1 MQSRL
6 YNITLTLV
14 LVSGLLSTVACGAP
28 AISMD
33 APTVTALPGQIA
45 SPERPTSTLAP
56 TPTLDIAQLDDYIEG
71 MRQLEQGNFELAVA
85 ALRRVHR
92 DAPDNEAAQTA
103 LAEAYLQWS
112 QALVANSESDPEQ
125 LSAAIDKL
133 VSGLSIARE
142 GSAAHQD
149 LQNALL
155 PLQSFLQGKL
165 DLAKLRELRPDKA
178 ELSVQEELANRVLE
192 LLGTAFA
199 ANPDLPGLR
208 DDYSR
213 ALLIAAW
220 IAEAR
225 GDAQTARADRL
236 PYWEEGRRLSQRGL
250 EVPPPDSEISNQL
263 AAVEQRLDRSINPP
277 PTARPQPTSPP
288 SVGTGGSS
296 GGSSGGA
303 PPPPPPPPPPGQVI
317 PGVRGADVG
326 QARAYLQQLGFAV
339 AVSPLPDGQDG
350 DLCNGWVSYTSPPG
364 GTTAP
369 VGSQVILFYR
379 SWDKPNPP
387 GC

>member
-1 MQSRL
+1 MRSL
-6 YNITLTLV
+6 LSNIILTLV
-14 LVSGLLSTVACGAP
+14 LVSGLLSTAACGSP
-28 AISMD
+28 DISMD

-56 TPTLDIAQLDDYIEG
+56 IPTPDIAQLDDYIEG

-92 DAPDNEAAQTA
+92 DAPDNEAAQTV
-103 LAEAYLQWS
+103 LAEAYLQWGK
-112 QALVANSESDPEQ
+112 ALVASSEGDPEQ
-125 LSAAIDKL
+125 LSTATDRL

-142 GSAAHQD
+142 GSAARQALQD
-149 LQNALL
+149 TLL
-155 PLQSFLQGKL
+155 PLQRFLQGKL
-165 DLAKLRELRPDKA
+165 DLAELRQLRADKA
-178 ELSVQEELANRVLE
+178 DLAVQEDLANRVLE

-199 ANPDLPGLR
+199 ADPDLPGLR

-220 IAEAR
+220 IAEAQ
-225 GDAQTARADRL
+225 GDAQAERADRL
-236 PYWEEGRRLSQRGL
+236 PYWEEGRRLSQRGQ
-250 EVPPPDSEISNQL
+250 EVPPPDSEITSQL
-263 AAVEQRLDRSINPP
+263 AAVDQRLDRSINPP

-288 SVGTGGSS
+288 AVGTGGSS
-296 GGSSGGA
+296 GGGSQSA
-303 PPPPPPPPPPGQVI
+303 PAPPPPPPGQVI
-317 PGVRGADVG
+317 PGVRGSDVG
-326 QARAYLQQLGFAV
+326 RAQAYLQQLGFTV
-339 AVSPLPDGQDG
+339 AVSPLPDGQDV

-369 VGSQVILFYR
+369 VGSQVIVFYR